1 MLKKL
6 IKILSIIIFF
16 SNVSF
21 AQKEANIWYFGENAG
36 LDFNSGTPVPLLD
49 GLINT
54 DKGCATIS
62 DSDGNLNFYTDGITV
77 YNRNH
82 TIMLN
87 GTGLNGDSNSSHSAL
102 IIPKPGDINTYYIF
116 TVAFE
121 AGPKGLQFSEVDM
134 TLDGGLGAI
143 TTNKNIQLHTP
154 VTEKLTAIKG
164 SNTNEYWLVSHKW
177 NSNEFIAYKV
187 TTTGVDP
194 IPVVS
199 ASGTIVD
206 NSFGPTAATG
216 TIKISPDGTKIAVA
230 REGLTEVQLFDF
242 NTKTGIVSNPI
253 TITDFDNYG
262 FPFGIEFSPNSQ
274 LLYVSAP
281 YSGVYQYNI
290 QAGSPTA
297 IINSK
302 LILANDISKAYAA
315 LQLATDGK
323 IYLTKIESY
332 LDVIVQPNIIGV
344 GANYQVNGV
353 FLGGRDSKFGLPP
366 FIQSFLQIEGI
377 QFENVCFGE
386 HTNLSLTDSVDSA
399 SWDFDDPSSGT
410 SNTSFNLSPTHVF
423 SSPGTYE
430 VSVNVIIGTQTASS
444 TATIIIYEQP
454 TANQPQDILICDDD
468 NDGFYNF
475 DLLTQNSDILNGQ
488 STSTFEITYYA
499 SMLDYTNDNPISDP
513 SNYSNISAYASQT
526 IIASVK
532 NTNNLICEDTTTF
545 NIQVFE
551 SPTPSLTIQTLSF
564 CDDTSVSTD
573 TDGRIEFDLT
583 QNETNILNG
592 QSTTDFTVNYYT
604 DSVLVNQI
612 TNPAN
617 YQNTNTSET
626 IYVEVINNSNT
637 NCTSQTSFLIEVF
650 ELPVVTSIVE
660 LKQCDDDLDG
670 FSTFNLTEVNA
681 ELSPNYLNETITFYE
696 SQIDAENKN
705 NPITNSTSYNNQ
717 TVSTDN
723 IWARVEN
730 TNECYRT
737 AQVNLIVS
745 TTQIPNTYTRDF
757 YQCDDG
763 LGTTDGIATFN
774 FSAINTQIE
783 ALFPMGQ
790 QLIITYYRNLADA
803 LSETNYINDIT
814 NYQNIGYP
822 NNQDIFIRVDS
833 ALDNDC
839 LGLGHHIT
847 LHVETVPEANDVM
860 IAKQCDDN
868 GDGMF
873 SFDTSIIETT
883 LLNGQTNVNIEYFDS
898 IGGILPSP
906 LPNPFLTASQTITA
920 RVTNATSKDPDGS
933 CYDETE
939 IVFTVDAAAVAN
951 PVSDLT
957 ACDDDNDGEFAFD
970 TTNIDTTILNGQVG
984 MTMSYFDEDGSLLPS
999 PLPNP
1004 FTTRSQTITARVE
1017 NQLSSICYAETS
1029 INFIVSEQPVANA
1042 VKNDFVCDDISNDGE
1057 YIFTLS
1063 DYDKQILNEQ
1073 SRAVFEVFYF
1083 DDNTDAQNNID
1094 MLPDSYMVDS
1104 NSQTIYARIQNINNT
1119 NCFDITSFELGVH
1132 YLPIAN
1138 QPEDI
1143 LVCDDITNDGI
1154 ELFDLSIQNIDI
1166 LNGQSAIENII
1177 SYHISLTDAET
1188 GSDKRSTDFT
1198 NTETSQT
1205 IYVRLEN
1212 VNFPDCYTTTSFEI
1226 IVNELP
1232 VLLMKEQW
1240 PICEGNTVEIIADTD
1255 YDEYLWSTG
1264 EISQSII
1271 VESPGVYE
1279 ITATNIYG
1287 DLRCET
1293 SKKLTVVES
1302 NIATITNI
1310 DTEDWTQNN
1319 NTITVYIEGNGDYEY
1334 SLDNINYQDS
1344 NQFKNLIID
1353 EYTVYIRDKNGCGI
1367 VSDSVYLLHY
1377 PKFFTPNNDG
1387 YNDTWQI
1394 LNSNHE
1400 PNNKVYIYNR
1410 YRKLLK
1416 QLTPTD
1422 LGWDGT
1428 INGSRLASDDYWFVL
1443 ERQNGKIYKGHF
1455 TLKR

>member
-1 MLKKL
+1 MILKL
-6 IKILSIIIFF
+6 IKILSIIILF

-36 LDFNSGTPVPLLD
+36 LDFNGGSPVALTD
-49 GLINT
+49 GQLNT
-54 DKGCATIS
+54 VEGCATIS
-62 DSDGNLNFYTDGITV
+62 DANGNLLFYTDGSTV
-77 YNRNH
+77 WDKAHLVMANGSD
-82 TIMLN
+82 LN
-87 GTGLNGDSNSSHSAL
+87 GNWSSTNAAL
-102 IIPKPGDINTYYIF
+102 IIPKPLDEDIYYVF
-116 TVAFE
+116 TLDE
-121 AGPKGLQFSEVDM
+121 RGNSNGLQYSEVDM
-134 TLDGGLGAI
+134 SLNSGFGDVTS
-143 TTNKNIQLHTP
+143 NKNILLETP
-154 VTEKLTAIKG
+154 VTEKITAIKVKD
-164 SNTNEYWLVSHKW
+164 EDAYWVVAHKW
-177 NSNEFIAYKV
+177 RSDEFITYKV
-187 TTTGVDP
+187 TSTGINTTP
-194 IPVVS
+194 IISVVGNYMGGFNTN
-199 ASGTIVD
+199 AIGD
-206 NSFGPTAATG
+206 M
-216 TIKISPDGTKIAVA
+216 KISPDGSKLALAILGQW
-230 REGLTEVQLFDF
+230 ECMLFDF
-242 NTKTGIVSNPI
+242 DNETGVVSNPL
-253 TITDFDNYG
+253 TVLSFTTESAFYG
-262 FPFGIEFSPNSQ
+262 VEFSPDSQ
-274 LLYVSAP
+274 KLYTSISQKGIFQFNLNGTP
-281 YSGVYQYNI
+281 SE
-290 QAGSPTA
+290 

-302 LILANDISKAYAA
+302 TQIGTLSVFNKT
-315 LQLATDGK
+315 LQLAPDGK
-323 IYLTKIESY
+323 IYVAQNSSNY
-332 LDVIVQPNIIGV
+332 LNIISNPNTLGT
-344 GANYQVNGV
+344 ACNYLSGTNGI
-353 FLGGRDSKFGLPP
+353 FLNGRRSESGLPP
-366 FIQSFLQIEGI
+366 FIQSF
-377 QFENVCFGE
+377 FNVAFQVDNACFGE
-386 HTNLSLTDSVDSA
+386 ITTFNANIPASYDNLL
-399 SWDFDDPSSGT
+399 WDFGDGT
-410 SNTSFNLSPTHVF
+410 TSAIETPTH
-423 SSPGTYE
+423 TYTTSGIFE
-430 VSVNVIIGTQTASS
+430 ATLEVIISGQTSLYS
-444 TATIIIYEQP
+444 REIIIYDQP
-454 TANQPQDILICDDD
+454 MAHQPQDILVCDDD
-468 NDGFYNF
+468 NDGFYSF
-475 DLLTQNSDILNGQ
+475 DLMSQNLDILNGQ
-488 STSTFEITYYA
+488 NASTFSITYYA
-499 SMLDYTNDNPISDP
+499 SMLDYTNNNAIITP
-513 SNYSNISAYASQT
+513 SNYINTNAYASQT
-526 IIASVK
+526 IVASVK
-532 NTNNLICEDTTTF
+532 NSNNLVCEDTTTF
-545 NIQVFE
+545 TIQVFE
-551 SPTPSLTIQTLSF
+551 SPTPSLTIPTLSF
-564 CDDTSVSTD
+564 CDDTSVGTD
-573 TDGRIEFDLT
+573 IDGRIEFDLT
-583 QNETNILNG
+583 QNETTILNG

-604 DSVLVNQI
+604 DSGLVNQI
-612 TNPAN
+612 TNPAI
-617 YQNTNTSET
+617 YENTNTSET
-626 IYVEVINNSNT
+626 IYVEVINNSNI

-650 ELPVVTSIVE
+650 ELPVVTSLLE

-705 NPITNSTSYNNQ
+705 NPITNNSSYNNQ

-730 TNECYRT
+730 TNECYKI

-763 LGTTDGIATFN
+763 LDTTDGIATFN

-783 ALFPMGQ
+783 VLFPMGQ

-803 LSETNYINDIT
+803 LSETNAISDII

-873 SFDTSIIETT
+873 SFDTSIIETR
-883 LLNGQTNVNIEYFDS
+883 LLNGQTNVNVEYFDGL
-898 IGGILPSP
+898 GGILPSP
-906 LPNPFLTASQTITA
+906 LPNPFLTASQTVTA
-920 RVTNATSKDPDGS
+920 RVTNVTSQDPDGS

-951 PVSDLT
+951 PVSDFT
-957 ACDDDNDGEFAFD
+957 ACDSDNEGKFAFD
-970 TTNIDTTILNGQVG
+970 TTNIEATVLNGQVG
-984 MTMSYFDEDGSLLPS
+984 MIMSYFDEDGSLLSS

-1004 FTTRSQTITARVE
+1004 FTTSTQTITARVE
-1017 NQLSSICYAETS
+1017 NQLSSICYAETT
-1029 INFIVSEQPVANA
+1029 INFIVSEQPVSNA

-1063 DYDKQILNEQ
+1063 NYDTQILNEQ
-1073 SRAVFEVFYF
+1073 SRALFEVFYF

-1104 NSQTIYARIQNINNT
+1104 NSQTIYARIQNINNA

-1143 LVCDDITNDGI
+1143 LVCDDITNDGV

-1166 LNGQSAIENII
+1166 LNGQSAIDNII

-1212 VNFPDCYTTTSFEI
+1212 AYFPDCYTTTSFEI

-1240 PICEGNTVEIIADTD
+1240 PICEGNTVEIIADAD

-1271 VESPGVYE
+1271 VESPGIYE
-1279 ITATNIYG
+1279 VTATNTYG

-1293 SKKLTVVES
+1293 SKTLTVVES

-1310 DTEDWTQNN
+1310 ETVDWTSNN
-1319 NTITVYIEGNGDYEY
+1319 NNITVYVEGNGNYEY
-1334 SLDNINYQDS
+1334 SLDKMNYQDS
-1344 NQFKNLIID
+1344 NEFKNLIID

-1367 VSDSVYLLHY
+1367 ISDSVYLLNY

-1387 YNDTWQI
+1387 FNDTWQI
-1394 LNSNHE
+1394 LNSRHE

-1410 YRKLLK
+1410 YGKLLK
-1416 QLTPTD
+1416 ELTPTD

-1428 INGSRLASDDYWFVL
+1428 INANRLASDDYWFVL